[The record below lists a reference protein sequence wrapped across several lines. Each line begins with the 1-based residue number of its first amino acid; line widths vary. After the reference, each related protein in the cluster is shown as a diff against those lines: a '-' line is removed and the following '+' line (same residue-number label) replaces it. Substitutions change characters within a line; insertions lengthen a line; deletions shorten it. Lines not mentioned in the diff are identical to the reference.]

1 MKEEIRLLI
10 KEEDL
15 TARIKELAAQINQDY
30 EGKQL
35 HLVCVLKG
43 SVFFACEL
51 AKYITVPVTMDFM
64 SVSSYGDAMT
74 SSGSI
79 TINQDLNMGLEG
91 REVLIIEDIVD
102 SGRTLAY
109 LAHMLEKREPACLRI
124 CTMLDKPQCRISK
137 IDVAYT
143 GFEIEDLFVV
153 GFGLDY
159 SQKYRNL
166 PYIGELKIKED

>member
-1 MKEEIRLLI
+1 MKEEIRVLI

-74 SSGSI
+74 SSGRI
-79 TINQDLNMGLEG
+79 TINQDLKMGLEG
-91 REVLIIEDIVD
+91 REVLII
-102 SGRTLAY
+102 
-109 LAHMLEKREPACLRI
+109 
-124 CTMLDKPQCRISK
+124 
-137 IDVAYT
+137 
-143 GFEIEDLFVV
+143 
-153 GFGLDY
+153 
-159 SQKYRNL
+159 
-166 PYIGELKIKED
+166 